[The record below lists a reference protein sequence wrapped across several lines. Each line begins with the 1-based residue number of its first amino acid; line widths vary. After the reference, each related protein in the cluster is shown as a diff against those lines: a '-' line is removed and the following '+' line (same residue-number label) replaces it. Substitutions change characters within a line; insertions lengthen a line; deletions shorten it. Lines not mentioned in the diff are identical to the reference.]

1 MDDDPDLLFTSF
13 ARAAREAAAG
23 GEKVLRGHAAALL
36 SLESITAPSE
46 LREALDWLLLSGYLH
61 VGAEADGVAH
71 DEIRELLCSRG
82 APAALEELSAR
93 APQRVCSKTFSY
105 GDVIWKCKTCQ
116 VGDDTCVICQS
127 CFQDGDHDGHDVSFY
142 ISRQT
147 DGGCCD
153 CGDDGAWAPRGFC
166 RRHGKLH
173 TTEELLGSVPPPLL
187 RAASPLFAEI
197 FGRLYALLQSS
208 VRLARPAPPPALRR
222 PPCAARPAPPA
233 LSRGRRPPAACRRR
247 CTSRSTTRRRCSS
260 A

>member
-1 MDDDPDLLFTSF
+1 MDDNPDLLFTSF

-23 GEKVLRGHAAALL
+23 GEQVLRGHAAALL

-61 VGAEADGVAH
+61 VGNADGVAH

-173 TTEELLGSVPPPLL
+173 TTDELLGSVPPPLL

-208 VRLARPAPPPALRR
+208 VRRR

-247 CTSRSTTRRRCSS
+247 CTSPSTTRRRCSS

>member
-1 MDDDPDLLFTSF
+1 MASQAAPTPMDDDPDLLFTSF

-23 GEKVLRGHAAALL
+23 GEQVLRGHAAALL

-61 VGAEADGVAH
+61 VGNADGVAH

-153 CGDDGAWAPRGFC
+153 CGDESAWER
-166 RRHGKLH
+166 K
-173 TTEELLGSVPPPLL
+173 
-187 RAASPLFAEI
+187 
-197 FGRLYALLQSS
+197 GRLTPLYTW
-208 VRLARPAPPPALRR
+208 V
-222 PPCAARPAPPA
+222 
-233 LSRGRRPPAACRRR
+233 
-247 CTSRSTTRRRCSS
+247 
-260 A
+260 

>member
-1 MDDDPDLLFTSF
+1 M
-13 ARAAREAAAG
+13 
-23 GEKVLRGHAAALL
+23 
-36 SLESITAPSE
+36 
-46 LREALDWLLLSGYLH
+46 
-61 VGAEADGVAH
+61 AH
-71 DEIRELLCSRG
+71 DEFRELLCSRG

-173 TTEELLGSVPPPLL
+173 TTDELLGSPPAAAS

-197 FGRLYALLQSS
+197 FGRLYALLQLGAC
-208 VRLARPAPPPALRR
+208 RLPCAAARPAPR

-233 LSRGRRPPAACRRR
+233 LSRPNHPPPPQVHQP
-247 CTSRSTTRRRCSS
+247 STTRRRCSS